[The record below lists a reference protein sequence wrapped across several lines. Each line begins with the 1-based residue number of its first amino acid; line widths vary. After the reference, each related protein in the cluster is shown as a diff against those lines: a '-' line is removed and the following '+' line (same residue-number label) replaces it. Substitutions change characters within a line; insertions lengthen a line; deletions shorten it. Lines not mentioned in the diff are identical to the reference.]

1 MKLILKWGFGL
12 LLLQNLAYGKIIS
25 AEIVN
30 EKIRKS
36 EGGKSKPTWVAS
48 DNWVNQLKTEE
59 AKKLLGA
66 EVQKNDVEFIHP
78 DSYTQSSDMPLVLD
92 WRHKEGRNWV
102 SPIMN
107 QGACGSC
114 VAFASVA
121 TLETQLNISSLIPS
135 LNMQLSPQHLFACGG
150 GYCSFGWRVE
160 PAAKHLMKKG
170 IVDEACMPYESGST
184 GEDVS
189 CKSVCAQSEKRT
201 LKISDYNRPT
211 RFFKNISKVKKA
223 LMAGPLVTT
232 MTVYEDFMVYK
243 SGVYK
248 HVTGNSLGGHAVS
261 IVGYDDTKQAFI
273 IRNSWGTEW
282 GDKGFVYIS
291 YEDTSGIGSDTWGFE
306 VAPNAQYMTVEY
318 PRNNDYISG
327 DVEFSYLS
335 NAASL
340 SQVQFKLTDK
350 LGKLLLQVP
359 VEKDNKAPMAT
370 SQLPDGKYEVVAEAQ
385 VNGRGNVLAS
395 KPQYFYIV
403 NKTPVLKI
411 SFEGYQFDLNK
422 EIKGRVEFVVKTS
435 SSSVP
440 MSQVEFFFKDPSGK
454 VESRSTDFVLEEMRM
469 GWRTGQLPNGAYEIW
484 FKGKINSKGLLAE
497 VESDHHIVNLKN

>member
-1 MKLILKWGFGL
+1 MKLILKWGLGL

-25 AEIVN
+25 AEFVN
-30 EKIRKS
+30 EKIRS
-36 EGGKSKPTWVAS
+36 ESSSKSKPSWVAA
-48 DNWVNQLKTEE
+48 DNWVNQLKPHE

-66 EVQKNDVEFIHP
+66 EIQKNDVEFIHS
-78 DSYTQSSDMPLVLD
+78 DSYLQSSDMPLILD
-92 WRHKEGRNWV
+92 WRNKEGRNWV
-102 SPIMN
+102 SPMMN

-121 TLETQLNISSLIPS
+121 TLETQLNITSLVPS

-184 GEDVS
+184 GEDVR
-189 CKSVCAQSEKRT
+189 CGSVCSQNEKRT
-201 LKISDYNRPT
+201 LKISDYHRPT
-211 RFFKNISKVKKA
+211 RFFKNINKVKKA
-223 LMAGPLVTT
+223 LLAGPLVTT

-248 HVTGNSLGGHAVS
+248 HVTGNSMGGHAVS

-273 IRNSWGTEW
+273 VRNSWGIEW

-291 YEDTSGIGSDTWGFE
+291 YEDKSGIGDDTWGFE
-306 VAPNAQYMTVEY
+306 VSPNAQYITVEY
-318 PRNNDYISG
+318 PRNNDYVSG
-327 DVEFSYLS
+327 DVDFSYLS
-335 NAASL
+335 NASAL
-340 SQVQFKLTDK
+340 SQVQFKISDK
-350 LGKLLLQVP
+350 SGKFLLQLP
-359 VEKDNKAPMAT
+359 VENDNKAKVRT
-370 SQLPDGKYEVVAEAQ
+370 TQLTDGKYEVVAEAKGI
-385 VNGRGNVLAS
+385 VS
-395 KPQYFYIV
+395 KPQYFYVV
-403 NKTPVLKI
+403 NKAPELKI
-411 SFEGYQFDLNK
+411 SFQGYQFDLAK
-422 EIKGRVEFVVKTS
+422 DIKGRVEFVVKTS

-454 VESRSTDFVLEEMRM
+454 VETRSTDYVLEEMRM

-484 FKGKINSKGLLAE
+484 FKGRINSKGLLAE